1 MMKRLLLLIYI
12 CLSAVSC
19 ALAQQQLHVGKY
31 FGQNTSIAD
40 RPSTTEIIV
49 SGTEVKKYGLKY
61 YHSLTFE
68 ATATEIDDVSRLVE
82 KDLATATGKQLRRL
96 GGRIVVA
103 FCQVGT
109 KNGIHQ
115 YLLFKNAQPQKQ
127 DGAKLTI
134 IYMEGPASAEKL
146 RKHLRF

>member
-1 MMKRLLLLIYI
+1 MMKRTLLLIYI
-12 CLSAVSC
+12 CLSTVSC

-31 FGQNTSIAD
+31 FGQNANISNRA
-40 RPSTTEIIV
+40 SATEVIV
-49 SGTEVKKYGLKY
+49 AGTQVKKYGLKFY
-61 YHSLTFE
+61 RSLTFE
-68 ATATEIDDVSRLVE
+68 ATAAEIDDVSRLVE

>member
-1 MMKRLLLLIYI
+1 MG
-12 CLSAVSC
+12 
-19 ALAQQQLHVGKY
+19 QQQLHVGKY

-49 SGTEVKKYGLKY
+49 SGTSVKKYGLKW

-68 ATATEIDDVSRLVE
+68 ATAAEIDDVSRLVE
-82 KDLATATGKQLRRL
+82 KDLATATGKQMRRM
-96 GGRIVVA
+96 GGRTVVA

-109 KNGIHQ
+109 KDGVNQ
-115 YLLFKNAQPQKQ
+115 FLAFKNSQPKQQ

-134 IYMEGPASAEKL
+134 IYMEGKTSAEKL
-146 RKHLRF
+146 RKHLNF

>member
-1 MMKRLLLLIYI
+1 MKRTLLLIYI

-19 ALAQQQLHVGKY
+19 AMAQQQLHVGKY

-61 YHSLTFE
+61 YHSLTFV
-68 ATATEIDDVSRLVE
+68 ATAAEIDDVSRLVE

-109 KNGIHQ
+109 KDGVNQ
-115 YLLFKNAQPQKQ
+115 FLAFKNSQPKQQ

-134 IYMEGPASAEKL
+134 IYMEGKTSAEKL
-146 RKHLRF
+146 RKHLNF

>member
-1 MMKRLLLLIYI
+1 MKRTLLLIYI

-31 FGQNTSIAD
+31 FGLDSSIAD
-40 RPSTTEIIV
+40 RPSTTEIIIA
-49 SGTEVKKYGLKY
+49 GTEVKKYGLKY
-61 YHSLTFE
+61 YRSLTFE
-68 ATATEIDDVSRLVE
+68 ATAAEVEDVSRCID
-82 KDLATATGKQLRRL
+82 KDLATATGKQMRRL

-109 KNGIHQ
+109 KDGVNQ
-115 YLLFKNAQPQKQ
+115 FLAFKNSHPQQK

-134 IYMEGPASAEKL
+134 IYMEGPASADKL